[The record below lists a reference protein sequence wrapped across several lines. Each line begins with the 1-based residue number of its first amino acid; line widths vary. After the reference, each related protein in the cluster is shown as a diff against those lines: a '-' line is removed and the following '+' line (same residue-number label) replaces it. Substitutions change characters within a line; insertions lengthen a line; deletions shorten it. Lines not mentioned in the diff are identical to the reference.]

1 MYLIDLTVKRLSY
14 FSGFQSL
21 SLGFAS
27 INDDN
32 INFVFLREVIQSPYN
47 FLTVLSICSWFKHPC
62 LFRNQTP
69 WKDLQCSELPV
80 HVMDSLAVKLFL
92 NYAPFPCCK
101 HISLES
107 YQEVADVQY
116 EKFILPNF

>member
-62 LFRNQTP
+62 LFHNQTP

-80 HVMDSLAVKLFL
+80 HA
-92 NYAPFPCCK
+92 
-101 HISLES
+101 HIFFCFEVQCHGFIGSKVVLELCTFS
-107 YQEVADVQY
+107 M
-116 EKFILPNF
+116 L